1 MNAVCYTISKETC
14 LDFET
19 LRTELLKLFDTQ
31 SPKWLLTR
39 VRRPSLHQA
48 RQPLAAY
55 TFADTG
61 RTTIYIYI
69 FFNLWIGHVNE

>member
-31 SPKWLLTR
+31 SP
-39 VRRPSLHQA
+39 LHQA

-69 FFNLWIGHVNE
+69 LIYGLDM